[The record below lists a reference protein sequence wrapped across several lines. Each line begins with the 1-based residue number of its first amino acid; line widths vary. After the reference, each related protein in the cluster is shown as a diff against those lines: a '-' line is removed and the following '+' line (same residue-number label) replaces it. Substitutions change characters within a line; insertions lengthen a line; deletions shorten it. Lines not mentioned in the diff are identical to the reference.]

1 MKFTQNQWF
10 YCDILKFQ
18 TSKGKKRNQICKS
31 IAYSVYFPTHKCS
44 GSDIFQQKKKIF
56 LHAIALRSFFV
67 CFHIIISTCK
77 ITYKHRKLYLS
88 AIWLVNGTKIG
99 KKTVEAFIL
108 LVVIGGNVTYQIITC
123 ALLVFDACERKES
136 RKYEIIKVYLNKCS
150 GSGRLWN
157 SLNHTLNY
165 F

>member
-1 MKFTQNQWF
+1 MIYLNSKPQKEKNGTKFANPLHIQFIFPRTSAQA
-10 YCDILKFQ
+10 Q
-18 TSKGKKRNQICKS
+18 T
-31 IAYSVYFPTHKCS
+31 YFNK
-44 GSDIFQQKKKIF
+44 KKKIF

-150 GSGRLWN
+150 GSGHLWN
-157 SLNHTLNY
+157 SLNHSLNY